1 MEQRRCIEPEIS
13 AFTLR
18 SVCVWI
24 QNSGQGGEWAAWQGV
39 MKKRVGSK
47 GNMDESKRNRGLD
60 SGSKVG
66 QVGLV

>member
-1 MEQRRCIEPEIS
+1 M
-13 AFTLR
+13 
-18 SVCVWI
+18 WI

-39 MKKRVGSK
+39 MKKKVGSK
-47 GNMDESKRNRGLD
+47 GNMDERERNRAWD

>member
-1 MEQRRCIEPEIS
+1 MCVDTEQWTRWRVGSLAGSHEK
-13 AFTLR
+13 
-18 SVCVWI
+18 V
-24 QNSGQGGEWAAWQGV
+24 
-39 MKKRVGSK
+39 VGSK